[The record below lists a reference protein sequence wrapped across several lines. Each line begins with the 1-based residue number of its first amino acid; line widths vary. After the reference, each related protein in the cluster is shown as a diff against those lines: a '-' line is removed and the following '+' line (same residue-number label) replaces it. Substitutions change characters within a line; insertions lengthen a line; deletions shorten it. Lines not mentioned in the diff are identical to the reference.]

1 MKRLVIILSIIISS
15 VAVFANADFD
25 ETCNYQFE
33 NAKAYEGEILYLLP
47 ITRSSYE
54 TGDLSS
60 ELYHWFKDYSFNDNE
75 TSEYNSYYN
84 YKSDYSDYRDSKL
97 LGTHKRHIEAHRFYV
112 MKVMPY
118 HPKRYKYTWVFHLV
132 DLNTGDKLKFIYHAY
147 GDSEVRFDMFMDF
160 PFIVEKHLEYCV
172 SLRGSKLVFAT
183 NKCRCLFTERNK
195 YYCPTFI
202 NDMIT
207 GEKINYTD
215 VYAKW
220 TIKDVS
226 IDWYNLCIC
235 FIVTNGKNTTKV
247 PYGIQYYANHPL
259 YNSSTRV
266 FTESQWNALV
276 NKYGLDHMKLIMDT
290 KISDDMTNEE
300 KIMSMG
306 YRAYNPRKEQI
317 QEAYEIL
324 TELGKH
330 GLKVIQD
337 CAEALN
343 NELFD
348 QSLLI

>member
-1 MKRLVIILSIIISS
+1 MKRLFIILSILSISL
-15 VAVFANADFD
+15 VAFANADFD

-47 ITRSSYE
+47 ITRSYHD
-54 TGDLSS
+54 GDRISKQ
-60 ELYHWFKDYSFNDNE
+60 LYLWFKDYSFNDNE

-84 YKSDYSDYRDSKL
+84 YKADPIDCRDSKL
-97 LGTHKRHIEAHRFYV
+97 LGTHKRHIETHRFYV
-112 MKVMPY
+112 MKVVPY
-118 HPKRYKYTWVFHLV
+118 KPRCYKQIWVFHLL
-132 DLNTGDKLKFIYHAY
+132 DLNTSDKLKFIYHEF
-147 GDSEVRFDMFMDF
+147 GGSHTVFDLFMDF
-160 PFIVEKHLEYCV
+160 PFIVEKHLEYCL

-183 NKCRCLFTERNK
+183 NQCRCLFNERNK

-202 NDMIT
+202 NDINT

-220 TIKDVS
+220 TIKGVS
-226 IDWYNLCIC
+226 IDWYNQCIC
-235 FIVTNGKNTTKV
+235 FIVTNGKNSTKV

-259 YNSSTRV
+259 YNSGTRV

-306 YRAYNPRKEQI
+306 YRGYNPKKEEL
-317 QEAYEIL
+317 QEAYEIV

-330 GLKVIQD
+330 GLKVVQK
-337 CAEALN
+337 CAETLV
-343 NELFD
+343 NELK
-348 QSLLI
+348 